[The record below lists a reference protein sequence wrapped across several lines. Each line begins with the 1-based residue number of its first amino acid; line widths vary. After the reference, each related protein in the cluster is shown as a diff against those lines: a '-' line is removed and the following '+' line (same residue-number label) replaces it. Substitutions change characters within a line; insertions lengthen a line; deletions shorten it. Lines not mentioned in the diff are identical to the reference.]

1 MNVLIVDDDL
11 EDREWLEALLKKRG
25 YHVLTARHGKEALEF
40 LQHNHVDGIISAI
53 SMPVM
58 DGFQL
63 CRTVKLTSNLKEIPF
78 IFCAPLSLDEEDE
91 SFALSLGA
99 DFVLRPCDESHMIS
113 HIEKVLQSPASNP
126 VHVLEEEFLQISK
139 RIKKRIDTRTKEKDQ
154 EHFHYEKKYQEIF
167 MRARD
172 ALFIMDMK
180 GEHMEANEK
189 ASELLGYTQEEFGEL
204 TLGDLVV
211 SYDGEEKEKLLR
223 EEDIPFYEIE
233 FRTKE
238 GRIIPGEIS
247 ISGIKDE
254 SGKIVYILG
263 IFRNTDRKKNDSALQ
278 ESEVKYCNLVE
289 KAWEGIVIIQEGIFR
304 YVNPR
309 WAEMTGYTVEEL
321 LNTPF
326 SGHVSSAVVSDGLT
340 LKKDTTGEAVLNH
353 KKGGTVHVEISIGI
367 MDYQGKPA
375 HFIIMRDI
383 TEKMKAEKA
392 LLKSEKQYKAL
403 FENAPLG
410 IYRTTPDGHIVMA
423 NAALV
428 CMLGYESLEELA
440 QENLEDAGPQAGY
453 SRSEI
458 KKHLESQGQ
467 IIGLESTWTRKD
479 GSTLFFRENA
489 RVVRDDYG
497 HVLYYEGTIEDLTT
511 RKRAEEALRKN
522 EERFRALVQNISDII
537 CVLDSEGAIQYVSPN
552 VQEVLGYSEQTDTG
566 NVLDSVHP
574 EDVNTVKEAL
584 AHIRETPGKTVVS
597 ECRIRDSKGSYIW
610 METRGKSL
618 LDDSVISGIILNIRN
633 ITDRKE
639 AEDQLRESEE
649 KYRNMVELAPDG
661 IATMDLK
668 GVVTSCN
675 TAFLRL
681 TGYSKDEIV
690 NKHFTRVPTLRF
702 RDIPTYLKMFSSSLR
717 GKVFTPYEFTWIRKD
732 GTPRLGEVHAA
743 LMKKDGKRIGFQ
755 LIARDITDRKRAED
769 QLRESEE
776 KYRNMVELAPDGI
789 ITLDSKGI
797 ITSCNTA
804 FLCLTGYPADETVNK
819 HFTELPIF
827 RAKDIPMYIRIFNSF
842 LRRKIM
848 RPLQVI
854 WVHRDGTNHL
864 GEVHMGIMKKKGK
877 QTEFQAIIRDIT
889 ERTRM
894 EELLQLSEEKYR
906 TLIEN
911 LNVGV
916 YRLQSGKGGKF
927 LDVNQALIEILG
939 YDSKEEVLKLKVSD
953 MYKSSEEK
961 EDVRR
966 KILTQGYLKNEEI
979 HLKREDGTPIIV
991 SDTSTI
997 VRDADGE
1004 ILYFDGTLEDITE
1017 RKKVEEE
1024 LKEYRLHLE
1033 ELVKEQTAEV
1043 VQANIKLQQEIHERN
1058 LAEESLAAEKEQLSV
1073 TLRSIGDGV
1082 ITTDTEG
1089 TIVLINKVAE
1099 TLTGYTQEEAVGT
1112 PLHAVFHII
1121 NERTRAPCEN
1131 PVEKVLKHGSIM
1143 GLGNDTVLLSRDGR
1157 ERVIADSGAP
1167 IRDQS
1172 NNIIGVVL
1180 VFRDITEKQKM
1191 EQELLRTQKLESLG
1205 ILAGGIAHDFN
1216 NILSA
1221 ILGNANLAKMYAA
1234 DNRVT
1239 EKLVRIE
1246 KASSQARDLTQQLL
1260 TFSKGGAPIRKTT
1273 PLIELLESSISFA
1286 LRGSNVRCHFYLP
1299 KDLWPADID
1308 EGQISQAIN
1317 NLIINAC
1324 QAMPEG
1330 GVICV
1335 QAENV
1340 RVSPKDRVPLP
1351 EGTYI
1356 RISVKDQ
1363 GVGIPEEYLQK
1374 IFDPYFTTKEKG
1386 SGLGLA
1392 TTYSIIR
1399 RHDGY
1404 IDVESHVGMGTTFY
1418 VWLPASH
1425 EPYEK
1430 KGEKPDEMV
1439 RGKGRILLMDDED
1452 IILEAAGEALQ
1463 YLGYTVEVVRD
1474 GKEAIDLYKK
1484 SLVSGEPFDVVIMDL
1499 TIPGGMGGKEAIQML
1514 LEIDPYV
1521 KAVVSSGYSTSLV
1534 MADYKKYGFKGVVT
1548 KPYSVEELSKTLHTI
1563 MKNDG

>member
-1 MNVLIVDDDL
+1 MLIVDDDL
-11 EDREWLEALLKKRG
+11 KDREWLEALLKKRG
-25 YHVLTARHGKEALEF
+25 YHVLTARHGKEALKF

-53 SMPVM
+53 SMAVM

-78 IFCAPLSLDEEDE
+78 IFCVPLSLDEEDE

-99 DFVLRPCDESHMIS
+99 DFVLRRCDESHMIMY
-113 HIEKVLQSPASNP
+113 IEKVFQ
-126 VHVLEEEFLQISK
+126 
-139 RIKKRIDTRTKEKDQ
+139 
-154 EHFHYEKKYQEIF
+154 
-167 MRARD
+167 RARD
-172 ALFIMDMK
+172 ATFIQNID
-180 GEHMEANEK
+180 
-189 ASELLGYTQEEFGEL
+189 
-204 TLGDLVV
+204 
-211 SYDGEEKEKLLR
+211 
-223 EEDIPFYEIE
+223 
-233 FRTKE
+233 
-238 GRIIPGEIS
+238 
-247 ISGIKDE
+247 
-254 SGKIVYILG
+254 
-263 IFRNTDRKKNDSALQ
+263 KKNDSVLQ
-278 ESEVKYCNLVE
+278 ESEVNYRNLAE
-289 KAWEGIVIIQEGIFR
+289 KAWEGIALVQDGVFK

-309 WAEMTGYTVEEL
+309 WAEMIGYTIEEL

-326 SGHVSSAVVSDGLT
+326 SRYVSFAGMSDHLSFMRG
-340 LKKDTTGEAVLNH
+340 KPSEAVLNR
-353 KKGGTVHVEISIGI
+353 KKGGTVHAEISIGV

-375 HFIIMRDI
+375 HFIIMREI
-383 TEKMKAEKA
+383 TERMSEKQ
-392 LLKSEKQYKAL
+392 LMKSEKQYKTL
-403 FENAPLG
+403 FENAPIG
-410 IYRTTPDGHIVMA
+410 IYRTTPDGYIVMA

-428 CMLGYESLEELA
+428 SMLGYESVEELA
-440 QENLEDAGPQAGY
+440 QENLEDAGPRAGY
-453 SRSEI
+453 PRSEI
-458 KKHLESQGQ
+458 KNLLESQGQ

-479 GSTLFFRENA
+479 GSTLYFRENA
-489 RVVRDDYG
+489 RIVRDDYG

-511 RKRAEEALRKN
+511 GKQAEEALRKS

-537 CVLDSEGAIQYVSPN
+537 CVLDSEGLIQYVSPN
-552 VQEVLGYSEQTDTG
+552 VQEVLGYTEKIG
-566 NVLDSVHP
+566 NMFDVVHP
-574 EDVNTVKEAL
+574 EDVDTVKEAL
-584 AHIRETPGKTVVS
+584 NHIRETPGKTIVN

-633 ITDRKE
+633 ITERKE
-639 AEDQLRESEE
+639 AEEQLRESEE

-690 NKHFTRVPTLRF
+690 GKHFTRVPTLRF
-702 RDIPTYLKMFSSSLR
+702 RDIPTYLKMFTSSLR

-755 LIARDITDRKRAED
+755 LIARDITDRKRAEE

-789 ITLDSKGI
+789 TTLDSKGI

-804 FLCLTGYPADETVNK
+804 FLRLTGYSKDETVNK

-827 RAKDIPMYIRIFNSF
+827 RPKDIPLNIKIFNSL
-842 LRRKIM
+842 LRRKTM

-877 QTEFQAIIRDIT
+877 QPEFQAIIRDIT

-906 TLIEN
+906 NLIEN

-916 YRLQSGKGGKF
+916 YRLQPGKGGKF
-927 LDVNQALIEILG
+927 LDVNRALFEILG
-939 YDSKEEVLKLKVSD
+939 YDSKEEVLKLNVSD

-961 EDVRR
+961 EDVRH
-966 KILTQGYLKNEEI
+966 KILRQGYLKNEEI
-979 HLKREDGTPIIV
+979 HLKKKDGTPIIV
-991 SDTSTI
+991 SDTSTL
-997 VRDADGE
+997 VCDADGE
-1004 ILYFDGTLEDITE
+1004 ILYFDGILEDITE

-1043 VQANIKLQQEIHERN
+1043 IQANIKLQQEIHERK

-1089 TIVLINKVAE
+1089 TIALINKVAE
-1099 TLTGYTQEEAVGT
+1099 ILTGYTEEEAVGT
-1112 PLHAVFHII
+1112 PLYTVFHII
-1121 NERTRAPCEN
+1121 NERTRAPCES
-1131 PVEKVLKHGSIM
+1131 PVEKVLKHGSIV
-1143 GLGNDTVLLSRDGR
+1143 GLGNDTVLLSRDGT

-1180 VFRDITEKQKM
+1180 VFRDITEKRKM

-1221 ILGNANLAKMYAA
+1221 ILGNANLAKMYAE
-1234 DNRVT
+1234 DKRTT

-1260 TFSKGGAPIRKTT
+1260 TFSKGGAPIKKTT
-1273 PLIELLESSISFA
+1273 PLRELLESSISFA
-1286 LRGSNVRCHFYLP
+1286 LRGSNVRCHFSLP

-1317 NLIINAC
+1317 NLVINAC

-1340 RVSPKDRVPLP
+1340 SVSSRDRVPLR

-1356 RISVKDQ
+1356 RISVRDD

-1399 RHDGY
+1399 KHDGY
-1404 IDVESHVGMGTTFY
+1404 IEVESHVGIGTTFY
-1418 VWLPASH
+1418 VWLPASLG
-1425 EPYEK
+1425 PYEK

-1439 RGKGRILLMDDED
+1439 RGEGRILLMDDED

-1463 YLGYTVEVVRD
+1463 YLGYKVEVVRD
-1474 GKEAIDLYKK
+1474 GKEAIDLYEK

-1514 LEIDPYV
+1514 LEIDPSV

-1534 MADYKKYGFKGVVT
+1534 MADYKEYGFKGVVT
-1548 KPYSVEELSKTLHTI
+1548 KPYSVEELSKTLH
-1563 MKNDG
+1563 MVMENEG